1 MALNSTIFRDS
12 HAPVDSWWVKRV
24 KNADGTDRPMTR
36 EEWDAEHAQQ
46 VKERMLL
53 SNPPIPT
60 AKDGPT
66 SIMEIRR
73 NRIPSTL

>member
-1 MALNSTIFRDS
+1 MSFNPTLAKDA
-12 HAPVDSWWVKRV
+12 HAPTRSWWAERKP
-24 KNADGTDRPMTR
+24 DGTPYTR
-36 EEWDAEHAQQ
+36 EEWNAEWERQ

-66 SIMEIRR
+66 SIIEARR
-73 NRIPSTL
+73 QRVPSTL

>member
-1 MALNSTIFRDS
+1 MNYTIFTDNKTCTR
-12 HAPVDSWWVKRV
+12 SWWAERKP
-24 KNADGTDRPMTR
+24 DGTPYTR
-36 EEWDAEHAQQ
+36 EEWNAEWARQ

-66 SIMEIRR
+66 SLMELRR
-73 NRIPSTL
+73 QRVPSTL